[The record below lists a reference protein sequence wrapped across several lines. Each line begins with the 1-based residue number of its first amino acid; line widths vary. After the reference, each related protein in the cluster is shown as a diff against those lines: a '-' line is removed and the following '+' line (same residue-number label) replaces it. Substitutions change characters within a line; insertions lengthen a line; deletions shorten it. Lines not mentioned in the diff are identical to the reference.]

1 MAILK
6 LKQGRFQ
13 VARQILDNSLF
24 DEWITGDGRG
34 IMAGRY
40 RDTRMRWFFGRRR
53 ARAQLVKE
61 LRCLLAP
68 KSHFAGDI
76 EQHVD
81 ELPMFIG
88 KVGQAIRRRGCTD
101 LVTSEGCRTVVAV
114 PRGIVQHDYRL
125 ALIKE
130 LGDMPELRKY
140 PGLARCVIGAMALDA
155 EKVLFSETAKKPLAD
170 TSGTGLLMDVD
181 AEFRWRI
188 NEVDGHYYY
197 GFTDDAEENLDDR
210 RNLRRFRNAMKEVVH
225 AQAVHLRRLQPHDR
239 TALAE
244 TFMTVPVV
252 RTQRAQPE
260 PAPATI

>member
-1 MAILK
+1 MATLK

-40 RDTRMRWFFGRRR
+40 RDTRMRWFFGRSR
-53 ARAQLVKE
+53 ARAQLHKE
-61 LRCLLAP
+61 LRGLLAP

-81 ELPMFIG
+81 ELPLFIG
-88 KVGQAIRRRGCTD
+88 KIGQAIRRRGIRD
-101 LVTSEGCRTVVAV
+101 LITSEGCRTVVAV
-114 PRGIVQHDYRL
+114 PRGIVQHDYKV

-130 LGDMPELRKY
+130 LEDTPELRKY
-140 PGLARCVIGAMALDA
+140 PGLARCAIGAMALDA
-155 EKVLFSETAKKPLAD
+155 EEVLFAETAKKPLAD
-170 TSGTGLLMDVD
+170 TSGAGLLMDVD

-197 GFTDDAEENLDDR
+197 GFTEDAEENLDNR

-225 AQAVHLRRLQPHDR
+225 AQAVHLKRMQPHDR
-239 TALAE
+239 AALAE
-244 TFMTVPVV
+244 TFMTVPAA
-252 RTQRAQPE
+252 RTQQAQPD
-260 PAPATI
+260 PAPVTL